1 MDPARRTLL
10 RVNIEDASATA
21 DRFNLLMG
29 NQTDPRREWIVER
42 AHFARNVDI

>member
-1 MDPARRTLL
+1 
-10 RVNIEDASATA
+10 
-21 DRFNLLMG
+21 MG